1 MKTSTILL
9 VPAMATALSMALGG
23 GAQTGPAPAPKF
35 EPEECSGIAKTGKNA
50 CAKMRA

>member
-1 MKTSTILL
+1 MKTSSILP

-23 GAQTGPAPAPKF
+23 GAQAGPAPKF
-35 EPEECSGIAKTGKNA
+35 EPEECSGTAKTGKNA

>member
-1 MKTSTILL
+1 MKTTTIVL
-9 VPAMATALSMALGG
+9 VPAMAMALSMLLPG

>member
-23 GAQTGPAPAPKF
+23 GAQAGPEPGPKF
-35 EPEECSGIAKTGKNA
+35 EPEECSCLREDAGLVIA
-50 CAKMRA
+50 RSRR